1 MRTLETALKI
11 KKINISRID
20 WLKDILGDLSLLA
33 TLDDEESKFI
43 SAVAKDIRKYVE
55 YLESK

>member
-1 MRTLETALKI
+1 MRTIETASKI

-43 SAVAKDIRKYVE
+43 SAMAKDIRKYVE

>member
-1 MRTLETALKI
+1 MKTVETALKI

-43 SAVAKDIRKYVE
+43 SAVTKDIRKYVE

>member
-1 MRTLETALKI
+1 MKTVETALKI

-20 WLKDILGDLSLLA
+20 WLKDILGDLNLLV

>member
-1 MRTLETALKI
+1 MRTVETASKI
-11 KKINISRID
+11 KKIKISRID
-20 WLKDILGDLSLLA
+20 WLKDILGDLSLLV

-43 SAVAKDIRKYVE
+43 SAVAKDIKKYVE